1 MVIKEMQQNVDDV
14 DELLYLNQ
22 TFIIFM
28 GRLQRLKQYE
38 KEKNGIMGV
47 VQNNQIAA
55 QDAKAYIGPSSAMKV
70 ETIPKKDY
78 LEYLKKVEDV
88 TGDNKDDLIKQSIK
102 EIKEHQLQR
111 IQQFESL

>member
-1 MVIKEMQQNVDDV
+1 
-14 DELLYLNQ
+14 
-22 TFIIFM
+22 
-28 GRLQRLKQYE
+28 
-38 KEKNGIMGV
+38 
-47 VQNNQIAA
+47 
-55 QDAKAYIGPSSAMKV
+55 MKV